1 MDEILKLL
9 LYTGLAVGG
18 LIFSGFVFYYA
29 GRLVGLGVM
38 RSMHDFERYKDRLER
53 RTG

>member
-1 MDEILKLL
+1 MYALGGVA
-9 LYTGLAVGG
+9 GLVF
-18 LIFSGFVFYYA
+18 IGFFLYYA

-38 RSMHDFERYKDRLER
+38 RSIRDVQDGRFG

>member
-1 MDEILKLL
+1 MPSILQI
-9 LYTGLAVGG
+9 LYYALGAVAILVFTGFFL
-18 LIFSGFVFYYA
+18 YYA

-38 RSMHDFERYKDRLER
+38 RSIHDAQNDRFGR